1 MKSYSNISTGD
12 VLSKVFNEDEKEIK
26 NNKEGSTDKFLKFFE
41 TETDN
46 LKSFITKNKENPVL
60 ESFLKSPKNISEFN
74 DKTDLSNY
82 TQVSSEEERKFFQLV
97 KNKIDGYD
105 ISLISAEKTKEYVF
119 DLVTKLPE

>member
-1 MKSYSNISTGD
+1 MESYNNISTGD

-26 NNKEGSTDKFLKFFE
+26 NNKEESTDKFLKFFE

-60 ESFLKSPKNISEFN
+60 ESFLRSPKNISEFN

-82 TQVSSEEERKFFQLV
+82 TQASSEEERKFFQLV